1 MKICGLQKTTLLDF
15 PGHVAATVFTGGCNF
30 RCPFCHNSELL
41 PGTVEAEYETGEVL
55 DFLRKRKGILEGV
68 CITGGEPTLQP
79 DLEDFIRSVRELGLL
94 VKLDTNGYKPDLL
107 RDFCRKGLVDFVA
120 MDIKAG
126 RSHYAAAACV
136 DGMRLERID
145 ESIRFLLEGSV
156 PYEFRTT
163 VVRGLHTEED
173 FREIGPW
180 IQGCGNYYL
189 QNFTESGQVLEPG
202 VFSGFGKEE
211 LEGFAE
217 LVRPYVGQA
226 ALRGI
231 DY

>member
-1 MKICGLQKTTLLDF
+1 MV
-15 PGHVAATVFTGGCNF
+15 VALEFAVAV
-30 RCPFCHNSELL
+30 EL
-41 PGTVEAEYETGEVL
+41 T
-55 DFLRKRKGILEGV
+55 FLSPIGKFFGIS
-68 CITGGEPTLQP
+68 TAFSA
-79 DLEDFIRSVRELGLL
+79 FISFLG
-94 VKLDTNGYKPDLL
+94 
-107 RDFCRKGLVDFVA
+107 F
-120 MDIKAG
+120 
-126 RSHYAAAACV
+126 S
-136 DGMRLERID
+136 
-145 ESIRFLLEGSV
+145 
-156 PYEFRTT
+156 TT

-217 LVRPYVGQA
+217 LVRPYVSQA